1 MTNLITKLREAAKK
15 ATPGDWCPS
24 NIADPHDNII
34 EQRDVSAYVDGP
46 VVCTIEDC
54 HKGNQNYIALCS
66 PENILALCEALD
78 EARELLQ
85 GLTEFHP
92 KSCAYFQGSECD
104 CFLGAKHQQAGQ
116 KARAFLA
123 KYFTEGET

>member
-1 MTNLITKLREAAKK
+1 MTSLETLIAQLKEAAAK
-15 ATPGDWCPS
+15 ATPGRWRFGLDKPS
-24 NIADPHDNII
+24 HGYLHANKLILGEKIYVADG
-34 EQRDVSAYVDGP
+34 E
-46 VVCTIEDC
+46 
-54 HKGNQNYIALCS
+54 YIALCS

-92 KSCAYFQGSECD
+92 DSCAYFQGSECD

-116 KARAFLA
+116 KARAWLK
-123 KYFTEGET
+123 KYGSSN

>member
-1 MTNLITKLREAAKK
+1 MKDLIENLKAAAAK
-15 ATPGDWCPS
+15 ATPGPWITPDLSADIWNAEKTNC
-24 NIADPHDNII
+24 IARISP
-34 EQRDVSAYVDGP
+34 RDDYSLGATS
-46 VVCTIEDC
+46 CRL
-54 HKGNQNYIALCS
+54 NSNYIALCS

-92 KSCAYFQGSECD
+92 DSCAYFQGSECD

-116 KARAFLA
+116 KARAWLK
-123 KYFTEGET
+123 KYGSSN

>member
-1 MTNLITKLREAAKK
+1 VTTLITQLREAAAK
-15 ATPGDWCPS
+15 ATPGLYACNSNGEVIAESRTLPS
-24 NIADPHDNII
+24 MQVIAKCENIGASDD
-34 EQRDVSAYVDGP
+34 A
-46 VVCTIEDC
+46 
-54 HKGNQNYIALCS
+54 KLFALCS

-92 KSCAYFQGSECD
+92 NSCAYFQGSECD

-123 KYFTEGET
+123 KYFPKGET